1 MEIKIKSPRGVK
13 LLTEQ
18 KYCIENIGVVPEL
31 QNKTVT
37 PSDTQQVVTPDA
49 DFAGLGSVTVEP
61 GTVTADATATAD
73 DIRLGKTAYGASG
86 KMTGTIADYDGS
98 SEPTSG
104 KSLFAKLV
112 DKTITKVAAEDLTGA
127 TKISASIFASCKTLI
142 SVMIPDSVTSIDDY
156 AFQFCSSLTSI
167 TIPDSVKSI
176 GNYTFNNCIKLTR
189 ITIPSSIT
197 DVGAAVFRS
206 CSSLINVTVENGLEL
221 IQSYMFQACSSLT
234 SITLPNSVTR
244 IQDMAFYDCSS
255 LTAITIGNRMLSI
268 SSRVFANCSTST
280 ELGGTY
286 TILATTPPTIRSDTF
301 QDSKINKI
309 IVPVGTSAAYKAATN
324 WSALADKIEEATE

>member
-18 KYCIENIGVVPEL
+18 KYCIENIDVVPEL

-37 PSDTQQVVTPDA
+37 PTDAAQTVMPDA
-49 DFAGLGSVTVEP
+49 EFAGLGSVTVEP

-112 DKTITKVAAEDLTGA
+112 DRSITEVTVSDLDGITKIEDYTFYQCSNLRAIT
-127 TKISASIFASCKTLI
+127 
-142 SVMIPDSVTSIDDY
+142 IPESVTSIGDNAFNEGLALIDFIFPTTITDIGIY
-156 AFQFCSSLTSI
+156 AFM
-167 TIPDSVKSI
+167 
-176 GNYTFNNCIKLTR
+176 NCIKLASA
-189 ITIPSSIT
+189 IIPNSIT
-197 DVGAAVFRS
+197 RLKSGIFYYCYHLANIIIPA
-206 CSSLINVTVENGLEL
+206 
-221 IQSYMFQACSSLT
+221 
-234 SITLPNSVTR
+234 SITTLDS
-244 IQDMAFYDCSS
+244 
-255 LTAITIGNRMLSI
+255 G
-268 SSRVFANCSTST
+268 VFKRCSTST

-286 TILATTPPTIRSDTF
+286 TILATTPPTIQFNTF
-301 QDSKINKI
+301 EAAKINKI

-324 WSALADKIEEATE
+324 WSALADKIVEATE